1 VFPGPARRIL
11 ARRSNAGT
19 VGGMTPSSR
28 AMSAV
33 RPSCPH
39 DPADRADVLGSVAVA
54 LRAADDA
61 DDWAVLEAWVLAL
74 TLVTGAALEAV
85 PEELHDFL

>member
-1 VFPGPARRIL
+1 MEHRQGMVAWWPSF
-11 ARRSNAGT
+11 GT
-19 VGGMTPSSR
+19 VGGMTPASL
-28 AMSAV
+28 AAATV
-33 RPSCPH
+33 RPSRQH
-39 DPADRADVLGSVAVA
+39 DPGEHGDVLGSVAVA
-54 LRAADDA
+54 LRGTADG

>member
-1 VFPGPARRIL
+1 MVAWQPSF
-11 ARRSNAGT
+11 GT
-19 VGGMTPSSR
+19 VCDMTPASP
-28 AMSAV
+28 AAATV
-33 RPSCPH
+33 RPSPQH
-39 DPADRADVLGSVAVA
+39 DPAEHADVLGSVAVA
-54 LRAADDA
+54 LRATADG